1 MKSFKQSLI
10 ESLRRMERIGTSVD
24 KSKRKTTEMMRNFK
38 IVNRRWNLNPSNPPI
53 EDYEALIKSRTELE
67 NKNKGLIDAY
77 GRAIDK
83 TSRRAEKLSNTPQED
98 LDRRERLGLIRS
110 LGIHQEK
117 LSNSVLAN
125 NQKRA
130 DFSAAMI
137 KKLQR
142 RIASIR

>member
-1 MKSFKQSLI
+1 
-10 ESLRRMERIGTSVD
+10 
-24 KSKRKTTEMMRNFK
+24 MRNFK